1 MPQKLDGAYIFIFI
15 TFLKHRCKLDMWEA
29 RCMGNDPWLAT
40 QDTSMKWKYCAINV
54 TNILVQ

>member
-1 MPQKLDGAYIFIFI
+1 MPLKLDVTYIFVLI

-40 QDTSMKWKYCAINV
+40 QDTSMK
-54 TNILVQ
+54 